1 MKQLYILWFP
11 FGDLKPIN
19 NLETKIES
27 EQHYKEQQLT
37 KQMQCNAANISLT
50 ELDEGFLFITAHFNN
65 MHTLLQ

>member
-1 MKQLYILWFP
+1 MKQLYILWSS

-50 ELDEGFLFITAHFNN
+50 ELDEGFIFITAHFNN
-65 MHTLLQ
+65 MRTLLQ